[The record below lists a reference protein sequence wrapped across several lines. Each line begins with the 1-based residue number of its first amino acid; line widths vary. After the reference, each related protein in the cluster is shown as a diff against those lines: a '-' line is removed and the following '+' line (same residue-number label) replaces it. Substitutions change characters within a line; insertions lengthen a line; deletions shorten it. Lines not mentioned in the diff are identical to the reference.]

1 MSRSADGKSG
11 HALRLLALVAAAM
24 IALPGLAPAADAP
37 RVCVAR
43 AERILMP
50 GHTLAPDFIYP
61 QGKIDF
67 DVVAGLLDQAMVS
80 LTGERTGKEAWASR
94 VTPLDRVGIML
105 DIEPMPVHRALLEAV
120 TLRLISCGVPR
131 ENIIVFAAQESALF
145 RAGFDLSEVPG
156 RVRVMGAD
164 SEGYRKGMTRVV
176 LDYCT
181 AIINLSRLRMDARI
195 GMSGAIAN
203 HLAAAPTVERLRL
216 LSQPEELSAVAA
228 RGSLKLK
235 TQLHIMDALRPGDL
249 PVDGAETETWL
260 YRGVLV
266 SDDPVALDAVG
277 REILLARLR
286 ESNPDAVSLTPPVV
300 YLEPAATRYRL
311 GVADLGAIELVETS
325 P

>member
-1 MSRSADGKSG
+1 MSRSAHAKSG
-11 HALRLLALVAAAM
+11 HVLRLLALMAVAA
-24 IALPGLAPAADAP
+24 IVLPGATPAADAP

-50 GHTLAPDFIYP
+50 EHVLAPEFIYP
-61 QGKIDF
+61 QGKIDYP
-67 DVVAGLLDQAMVS
+67 VVAGLLDQAMMS
-80 LTGERTGKEAWASR
+80 LTGERSGKEAWCSR

-105 DIEPMPVHRALLEAV
+105 DIEPLPVHRAILEAV
-120 TLRLISCGVPR
+120 TLRLIACGVPR
-131 ENIIVFAAQESALF
+131 ENIIVFAAEETALF

-164 SEGYRKGMTRVV
+164 SEGYRRGMTRVV

-181 AIINLSRLRMDARI
+181 VIINLSRLRLDARI

-216 LSQPEELSAVAA
+216 LSHPEELAAVAA

-235 TQLHIMDALRPGDL
+235 TRLHIMDALRPGDL
-249 PVDGAETETWL
+249 PTDHAEPETWM
-260 YRGVLV
+260 YRGVVV
-266 SDDPVALDAVG
+266 SEDPVALDAVA
-277 REILLARLR
+277 RQILLARLR
-286 ESNPDAVSLTPPVV
+286 ESKPDADALTPPVV

-311 GVADLGAIELVETS
+311 GVADIDAIDLTELG